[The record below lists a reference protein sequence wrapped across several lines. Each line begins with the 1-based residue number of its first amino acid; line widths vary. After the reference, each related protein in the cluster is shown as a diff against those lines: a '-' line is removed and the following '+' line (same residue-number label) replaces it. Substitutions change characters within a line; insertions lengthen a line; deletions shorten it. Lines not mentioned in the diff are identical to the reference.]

1 MEVASSMCLGPCG
14 TRWGSWFQ
22 AVLRHI
28 SAYVRRILRVYAVRI
43 FFKCRIK
50 LTCLAAV
57 ASFTCIGTLGTLPP
71 TERGPS
77 LESIYWVSLTVD
89 LCEGNKLIS
98 FKQFISPQP
107 VAGPSKRK
115 KNPGALGTC
124 PVCPSVKTALPN
136 SSSDVGVCGEQYA
149 RRARLSL

>member
-1 MEVASSMCLGPCG
+1 MRIEDLCVCRIFRMLPHFSHISVECAYRIFFPHKLAFSTSVFILFLFLLPISIRFRYLDHLVANRMEVASSMCLDPCG

-43 FFKCRIK
+43 FFKCRTK

-71 TERGPS
+71 NRTGP
-77 LESIYWVSLTVD
+77 L
-89 LCEGNKLIS
+89 
-98 FKQFISPQP
+98 
-107 VAGPSKRK
+107 ARK
-115 KNPGALGTC
+115 YLLGF
-124 PVCPSVKTALPN
+124 PYS
-136 SSSDVGVCGEQYA
+136 
-149 RRARLSL
+149 

>member
-1 MEVASSMCLGPCG
+1 MRVPHISHFSHISVECAYRIFFPHKLAFSTSVFILFLFLLPISIRFRYLDHLVANRMEVASSMCLNPCG

-28 SAYVRRILRVYAVRI
+28 SAYVRRIYFVFMRSAY

-71 TERGPS
+71 NRTGP
-77 LESIYWVSLTVD
+77 L
-89 LCEGNKLIS
+89 
-98 FKQFISPQP
+98 
-107 VAGPSKRK
+107 ARK
-115 KNPGALGTC
+115 YLLGF
-124 PVCPSVKTALPN
+124 PYS
-136 SSSDVGVCGEQYA
+136 
-149 RRARLSL
+149 